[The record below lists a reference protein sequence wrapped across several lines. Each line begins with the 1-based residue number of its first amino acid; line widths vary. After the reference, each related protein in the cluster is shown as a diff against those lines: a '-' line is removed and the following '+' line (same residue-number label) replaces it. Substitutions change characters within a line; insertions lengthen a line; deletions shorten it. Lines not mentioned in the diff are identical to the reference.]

1 MFMKIDETETIG
13 IIGLGYV
20 GLPLAC
26 LFAHRY
32 QVVGFDLNAERVA
45 AISQGSDITDEVGSD
60 ELREALDNGL
70 ICTTDSEQLRQCTC
84 YIVAVPTPTGIDH
97 EPILT
102 PLKDASRTVGSVLK
116 PGDVVVYESTV
127 WPGMTEEVCAPI
139 IEQVS
144 GLKLNRD
151 FSLGYSPERINPGDK
166 QHKVATILK
175 ITSGST
181 PEAAE
186 RIDGIYNSVLKNG
199 TFRAAS
205 IRVAEAAKILENTQ
219 RDVNVAVM
227 NEASVI
233 FDAMGIDIFEV
244 LAAAGTK
251 WNFLPFKPGLV
262 GGHCIGVDP
271 YYLIEKAKEHGVVP
285 HLFIEARRVN
295 EEMGPYVAE
304 RVAKRLQQ
312 SGHEMSESSILVLG
326 FTFKENCPDVRNT
339 KVADVYHVLHG
350 YTPRVEVFD
359 PWASPEQVRRE
370 YGIGILS
377 SADSLAGKHY
387 DAVVQLVEHD
397 CFNMLDI
404 KALLSPGGV
413 YCDIKKARSLAAE
426 MLGE

>member
-1 MFMKIDETETIG
+1 
-13 IIGLGYV
+13 
-20 GLPLAC
+20 
-26 LFAHRY
+26 
-32 QVVGFDLNAERVA
+32 
-45 AISQGSDITDEVGSD
+45 
-60 ELREALDNGL
+60 
-70 ICTTDSEQLRQCTC
+70 
-84 YIVAVPTPTGIDH
+84 
-97 EPILT
+97 
-102 PLKDASRTVGSVLK
+102 
-116 PGDVVVYESTV
+116 
-127 WPGMTEEVCAPI
+127 
-139 IEQVS
+139 
-144 GLKLNRD
+144 
-151 FSLGYSPERINPGDK
+151 
-166 QHKVATILK
+166 
-175 ITSGST
+175 
-181 PEAAE
+181 
-186 RIDGIYNSVLKNG
+186 
-199 TFRAAS
+199 
-205 IRVAEAAKILENTQ
+205 
-219 RDVNVAVM
+219 
-227 NEASVI
+227 
-233 FDAMGIDIFEV
+233 MGIDIFEV

>member
-1 MFMKIDETETIG
+1 MKIDETETIG

-45 AISQGSDITDEVGSD
+45 AISQGSDITDEVGAD

-227 NEASVI
+227 NEAAVI

-312 SGHEMSESSILVLG
+312 SGHEVSESSILVLG

-359 PWASPEQVRRE
+359 PWASPEQVHRE

-377 SADSLAGKHY
+377 NADSLAGKHY

-397 CFNMLDI
+397 CFNTLDI
-404 KALLSPGGV
+404 KALLAPGGV

-426 MLGE
+426 MSGE